1 MANKLKEPYQINI
14 LIDHIDLPSDGRL
27 GAVES
32 AHLDH
37 AAATSSHIERL
48 LINMLTN
55 IISQL
60 NNKSGFVD
68 AIYDAI
74 HDDSSS
80 YNAKELNKCFI
91 GNYLTTGIEFGVRI
105 MVGEG
110 MDVYNK
116 NHVTP
121 VIIPVIRMDVIY
133 SPDKSLNDKVWEL

>member
-1 MANKLKEPYQINI
+1 MPNKLKEPHQINI
-14 LIDHIDLPSDGRL
+14 LIDRIDITSDGRI
-27 GAVES
+27 GVVENIP
-32 AHLDH
+32 LDH
-37 AAATSSHIERL
+37 AVVTASHIERL

-55 IISQL
+55 LIVQL
-60 NNKSGFVD
+60 NLESGFVD
-68 AIYDAI
+68 AIVDVI
-74 HDDSSS
+74 HDDLSCCHD
-80 YNAKELNKCFI
+80 KELNKCFI

-133 SPDKSLNDKVWEL
+133 SPDKSLNDKVWE